1 MKAVLSDAE
10 ILEEDEEPK
19 EVEMEAGSQTE
30 LPPAEVQMMPLSIPF
45 SSAKDRG
52 FGWKEGG

>member
-1 MKAVLSDAE
+1 MLSDAE